1 MDLLIK
7 KLKKLDTF
15 STAFLYPV
23 YFLLG
28 LYYPLFSFMR
38 QTFPAYMG
46 QLIIFYHILLFM
58 LLLKNIMQKNSILDW
73 IFLIILLYLCR
84 KSYQYNFDFYNIF
97 GTLMFLFCAKNID
110 LQKIIKLDLYIRI
123 IRSILFFTL
132 PFMGLM
138 INEVN
143 IWIGGRTRTFFGWTH
158 PNMMGLDFL
167 LLAMDIM
174 YLRKECKKWYDCI
187 LYAVFIIFL
196 DRTANSRTAEAIIAM
211 LIVIH
216 LLSIIMQRNWFHKM
230 MVLFTSGAFLL
241 CVGIPFVGTYLY
253 IRNPEI
259 FQKHYGTFFSR
270 INLTA
275 WFYSRNE
282 RLAFY
287 GLPLEDADCLDMLFA
302 YIPLHWGIAAFIIIT
317 IAMIYGIY
325 KSAKEKN
332 TYFLIL
338 LFFCFIYGCAETAHI
353 YPVYS
358 YFSLL
363 LGYYIMNRKP
373 FSLHIKGK
381 TGLPARA
388 LKRSIASIRHV
399 LSLYASNNIFSIR
412 P

>member
-1 MDLLIK
+1 MNLLIK

-46 QLIIFYHILLFM
+46 QLVIFYHILLFM

-132 PFMGLM
+132 PFMELM

-143 IWIGGRTRTFFGWTH
+143 ILIGGRTRTFFGWTH

-211 LIVIH
+211 FIVIH
-216 LLSIIMQRNWFHKM
+216 LLSIVIPKNWFHKM

-241 CVGIPFVGTYLY
+241 CVCIPFIGSYLY
-253 IRNPEI
+253 IRKPEL
-259 FQKHYGTFFSR
+259 FLQHYGTMPAR
-270 INLTA
+270 IQLTTT
-275 WFYSRNE
+275 FYLRNGGVG
-282 RLAFY
+282 FY
-287 GLPLEDADCLDMLFA
+287 GFPIEDEDCLDMMFS
-302 YIPLHWGIAAFIIIT
+302 YIGLHWGIAAFIIIVAAIT
-317 IAMIYGIY
+317 YAIY
-325 KSAKEKN
+325 KASSEQN
-332 TYFLIL
+332 TIFLVL
-338 LFFCFIYGCAETAHI
+338 LFSFLVYGWAEVAPI

-373 FSLHIKGK
+373 FSLYIK
-381 TGLPARA
+381 
-388 LKRSIASIRHV
+388 
-399 LSLYASNNIFSIR
+399 
-412 P
+412 

>member
-46 QLIIFYHILLFM
+46 QLVIFYHILLFM
-58 LLLKNIMQKNSILDW
+58 LLLKNILQKNSILDW

-97 GTLMFLFCAKNID
+97 GTMMFLFCAKNID
-110 LQKIIKLDLYIRI
+110 LHKIIKLDLYIRI

-143 IWIGGRTRTFFGWTH
+143 VWIGGRTRTFFGWTH

-211 LIVIH
+211 LIAIH
-216 LLSIIMQRNWFHKM
+216 LLSIVIPKNWFHKM

-241 CVGIPFVGTYLY
+241 CVCIPFIGSYLY
-253 IRNPEI
+253 IRKPEL
-259 FQKHYGTFFSR
+259 FLQHYGTMISR
-270 INLTA
+270 IQLTTT
-275 WFYSRNE
+275 FYLRNGGVG
-282 RLAFY
+282 FY
-287 GLPLEDADCLDMLFA
+287 GFPIEDQDCLDMMFS
-302 YIPLHWGIAAFIIIT
+302 YIGLHWGIAAFIIIVAT
-317 IAMIYGIY
+317 ITYAIY
-325 KSAKEKN
+325 KAAREQHTS
-332 TYFLIL
+332 FLIL
-338 LFFCFIYGCAETAHI
+338 LFFLLIYGCAETAHI

-381 TGLPARA
+381 A
-388 LKRSIASIRHV
+388 IA
-399 LSLYASNNIFSIR
+399 F
-412 P
+412 

>member
-1 MDLLIK
+1 MDLLIE

-15 STAFLYPV
+15 STAFLYPI

-46 QLIIFYHILLFM
+46 QLVIFYHILLFM
-58 LLLKNIMQKNSILDW
+58 LLLKNILQKNSILDW

-97 GTLMFLFCAKNID
+97 GTMMFLFCAKNID
-110 LQKIIKLDLYIRI
+110 LHKIIKLDLYIRI

-143 IWIGGRTRTFFGWTH
+143 VWIGGRTRTFFGWTH

-211 LIVIH
+211 LIAIH
-216 LLSIIMQRNWFHKM
+216 LLSIVIPKNWFHKM

-241 CVGIPFVGTYLY
+241 CVCIPFIGSYLY
-253 IRNPEI
+253 IRKPEL
-259 FQKHYGTFFSR
+259 FLQHYGTMISR
-270 INLTA
+270 IQLTTT
-275 WFYSRNE
+275 FYLRNGGVG
-282 RLAFY
+282 FY
-287 GLPLEDADCLDMLFA
+287 GFPIEDQDCLDMMFS
-302 YIPLHWGIAAFIIIT
+302 YIGLHWGIAAFIIIVAT
-317 IAMIYGIY
+317 IIYAIY
-325 KSAKEKN
+325 KAAREQHTS
-332 TYFLIL
+332 FLIL
-338 LFFCFIYGCAETAHI
+338 LFFLLIYSCAETAHI

-373 FSLHIKGK
+373 FY
-381 TGLPARA
+381 LP
-388 LKRSIASIRHV
+388 LKDKIIH
-399 LSLYASNNIFSIR
+399 LKK
-412 P
+412 

>member
-1 MDLLIK
+1 MNLLIK

-46 QLIIFYHILLFM
+46 QLVIFYHILLFM

-143 IWIGGRTRTFFGWTH
+143 ILIGGRTRTFFGWTH

-211 LIVIH
+211 FIVIH
-216 LLSIIMQRNWFHKM
+216 LLSIVIPKNWFHKM

-241 CVGIPFVGTYLY
+241 CVCIPFIGSYLY
-253 IRNPEI
+253 IRKPEL
-259 FQKHYGTFFSR
+259 FLQHYGTMPAR
-270 INLTA
+270 IQLTTT
-275 WFYSRNE
+275 FYLRNGGVG
-282 RLAFY
+282 FY
-287 GLPLEDADCLDMLFA
+287 GFPIEDEDCLDMMFS
-302 YIPLHWGIAAFIIIT
+302 YIGLHWGIAAFIIIVAAIT
-317 IAMIYGIY
+317 YAIY
-325 KSAKEKN
+325 KASSEQN
-332 TYFLIL
+332 TIFLVL
-338 LFFCFIYGCAETAHI
+338 LFSFLVYGWAEVAPI

-381 TGLPARA
+381 T
-388 LKRSIASIRHV
+388 IA
-399 LSLYASNNIFSIR
+399 F
-412 P
+412 

>member
-1 MDLLIK
+1 MNLLIK

-46 QLIIFYHILLFM
+46 QLVIFYHILLFM
-58 LLLKNIMQKNSILDW
+58 LLIKNIMQKNSILDW

-143 IWIGGRTRTFFGWTH
+143 ILIGGRTRTFFGWTH

-167 LLAMDIM
+167 LLAMDVM

-211 LIVIH
+211 FIVIH
-216 LLSIIMQRNWFHKM
+216 LLSIVIPKNWFHKM

-241 CVGIPFVGTYLY
+241 CVCIPFIGSYLY
-253 IRNPEI
+253 IRKPEL
-259 FQKHYGTFFSR
+259 FLQHYGTMPAR
-270 INLTA
+270 IQLTTT
-275 WFYSRNE
+275 FYLKNGGVG
-282 RLAFY
+282 FY
-287 GLPLEDADCLDMLFA
+287 GFPIEDEDCLDMMFS
-302 YIPLHWGIAAFIIIT
+302 YIGLHWGIAAFIIIVAAIT
-317 IAMIYGIY
+317 YAIY
-325 KSAKEKN
+325 KASSEQN
-332 TYFLIL
+332 TIFLVL
-338 LFFCFIYGCAETAHI
+338 LFSFLVYGWAEVAPI

-381 TGLPARA
+381 A
-388 LKRSIASIRHV
+388 IA
-399 LSLYASNNIFSIR
+399 F
-412 P
+412 

>member
-46 QLIIFYHILLFM
+46 QLVIFYHILLFM

-143 IWIGGRTRTFFGWTH
+143 ILIGGRTRTFFGWTH

-167 LLAMDIM
+167 LLTMDIM
-174 YLRKECKKWYDCI
+174 YLRKECKNWYDCI

-211 LIVIH
+211 FIVIH
-216 LLSIIMQRNWFHKM
+216 LLSIVIPKNWFHKM

-241 CVGIPFVGTYLY
+241 CVCIPFIGSYLY
-253 IRNPEI
+253 IRKPEL
-259 FQKHYGTFFSR
+259 FLQHYGTMPAR
-270 INLTA
+270 IQLTTT
-275 WFYSRNE
+275 FYLKNGGVG
-282 RLAFY
+282 FY
-287 GLPLEDADCLDMLFA
+287 GFPIEDEDCLDMMFS
-302 YIPLHWGIAAFIIIT
+302 YIGLHWGIAAFIIIVAAIT
-317 IAMIYGIY
+317 YAIY
-325 KSAKEKN
+325 KASSEQN
-332 TYFLIL
+332 TIFLVL
-338 LFFCFIYGCAETAHI
+338 LFSFLVYGWAEVAPI

-381 TGLPARA
+381 A
-388 LKRSIASIRHV
+388 IA
-399 LSLYASNNIFSIR
+399 F
-412 P
+412 

>member
-1 MDLLIK
+1 MNLLIK

-46 QLIIFYHILLFM
+46 QLVIFYHILLFM

-143 IWIGGRTRTFFGWTH
+143 ILIGGRTRTFFGWTH

-211 LIVIH
+211 FIVIH
-216 LLSIIMQRNWFHKM
+216 LLSIVIPKNWFHKM

-241 CVGIPFVGTYLY
+241 CVCIPFIGSYLY
-253 IRNPEI
+253 IRKPEL
-259 FQKHYGTFFSR
+259 FLQHDGTMLSR
-270 INLTA
+270 IQLTTT
-275 WFYSRNE
+275 FYLRNGGVG
-282 RLAFY
+282 FY
-287 GLPLEDADCLDMLFA
+287 GFPIEDEDCLDMMFA
-302 YIPLHWGIAAFIIIT
+302 YIGLHWGIAAFIIIVAAIT
-317 IAMIYGIY
+317 YAIY
-325 KSAKEKN
+325 KASSEQN
-332 TYFLIL
+332 TIFLVL
-338 LFFCFIYGCAETAHI
+338 LFSFLVYGWAEVAPI

-373 FSLHIKGK
+373 FSLHIK
-381 TGLPARA
+381 
-388 LKRSIASIRHV
+388 
-399 LSLYASNNIFSIR
+399 
-412 P
+412 

>member
-1 MDLLIK
+1 MDLLIE

-15 STAFLYPV
+15 STAFLYPI

-38 QTFPAYMG
+38 QTFPSYMG
-46 QLIIFYHILLFM
+46 QLVIFYHILLFM
-58 LLLKNIMQKNSILDW
+58 LLLKNILQKNSILDW

-97 GTLMFLFCAKNID
+97 GTMMFLFCAKNID
-110 LQKIIKLDLYIRI
+110 LHKIIKLDLYIRI

-143 IWIGGRTRTFFGWTH
+143 VWIGGRTRTFFGWTH

-211 LIVIH
+211 LIAIH
-216 LLSIIMQRNWFHKM
+216 LLSIVIPKNWFHKM

-241 CVGIPFVGTYLY
+241 CVGIPFIGSYLY
-253 IRNPEI
+253 IHKPEL
-259 FQKHYGTFFSR
+259 FLQHDGTMLSR
-270 INLTA
+270 IQLTTT
-275 WFYSRNE
+275 FYLRNGGFG
-282 RLAFY
+282 FY
-287 GLPLEDADCLDMLFA
+287 GFPIEDQDCLDMMFS
-302 YIPLHWGIAAFIIIT
+302 YIGLHWGIAAFIIISSA
-317 IAMIYGIY
+317 IIYAIY
-325 KSAKEKN
+325 KAAREKH
-332 TYFLIL
+332 TSFLIL
-338 LFFCFIYGCAETAHI
+338 LFFLLIYGCAETAHI

-373 FSLHIKGK
+373 FY
-381 TGLPARA
+381 LP
-388 LKRSIASIRHV
+388 LKDKIIH
-399 LSLYASNNIFSIR
+399 LKK
-412 P
+412 

>member
-1 MDLLIK
+1 MNLLIK

-46 QLIIFYHILLFM
+46 QLVIFYHILLFM
-58 LLLKNIMQKNSILDW
+58 LLIKNIMQKNSILDW

-143 IWIGGRTRTFFGWTH
+143 ILIGGRTRTFFGWTH

-211 LIVIH
+211 LIAIH
-216 LLSIIMQRNWFHKM
+216 LLSIVIPKNWFHKM

-241 CVGIPFVGTYLY
+241 CVCIPFIGSYLY
-253 IRNPEI
+253 IRKPEL
-259 FQKHYGTFFSR
+259 FLQHYGTMPAR
-270 INLTA
+270 IQLTTT
-275 WFYSRNE
+275 FYLRNGGVG
-282 RLAFY
+282 FY
-287 GLPLEDADCLDMLFA
+287 GFPIEDEDCLDMMFS
-302 YIPLHWGIAAFIIIT
+302 YIGLHWGIAAFIIIVAAIT
-317 IAMIYGIY
+317 YAIY
-325 KSAKEKN
+325 KASSEQN
-332 TYFLIL
+332 TIFLVL
-338 LFFCFIYGCAETAHI
+338 LFSFLVYGLAEVAPI

-381 TGLPARA
+381 A
-388 LKRSIASIRHV
+388 IA
-399 LSLYASNNIFSIR
+399 F
-412 P
+412 